1 MDGQDY
7 IFRGLGI
14 RKRHGK
20 QWCYVPL
27 WTLFKQTA
35 TNKGDNDSAL
45 QQVEECFWVS
55 LTCYVYYHISC
66 YQHKSFVVV
75 FYVLVFAVVV
85 QMAKWQGACSKESSA
100 QCREEAH
107 TTNVL

>member
-1 MDGQDY
+1 VL
-7 IFRGLGI
+7 IREAFPGI
-14 RKRHGK
+14 VKYKGRDEPAWHW
-20 QWCYVPL
+20 QQYDSSED
-27 WTLFKQTA
+27 TSEEQTF
-35 TNKGDNDSAL
+35 DSAL
-45 QQVEECFWVS
+45 QRVEECFWVS
-55 LTCYVYYHISC
+55 LTCSVYYHISC